1 MKGPA
6 TGKNWYYFRNTYN
19 MKDTQRQ
26 RKHEY
31 VEVEKVEGKN
41 ESNSA
46 YSLIG

>member
-6 TGKNWYYFRNTYN
+6 TGKNWYYFRNTFN

-26 RKHEY
+26 RKHKY
-31 VEVEKVEGKN
+31 VEKVEGKN

>member
-6 TGKNWYYFRNTYN
+6 TGMNWYCFRNTFN
-19 MKDTQRQ
+19 MKDTLRQ

-31 VEVEKVEGKN
+31 VVKVEGKN

>member
-6 TGKNWYYFRNTYN
+6 TGKNWYYFRNTFN

-31 VEVEKVEGKN
+31 VEKVGGKN

>member
-6 TGKNWYYFRNTYN
+6 TGKNWYYFRNTFN

-31 VEVEKVEGKN
+31 VEKVEVRMK
-41 ESNSA
+41 A
-46 YSLIG
+46 IQHIH

>member
-1 MKGPA
+1 MKDPA
-6 TGKNWYYFRNTYN
+6 TSKNWYYFRNTFN

-31 VEVEKVEGKN
+31 VEKVEGKN